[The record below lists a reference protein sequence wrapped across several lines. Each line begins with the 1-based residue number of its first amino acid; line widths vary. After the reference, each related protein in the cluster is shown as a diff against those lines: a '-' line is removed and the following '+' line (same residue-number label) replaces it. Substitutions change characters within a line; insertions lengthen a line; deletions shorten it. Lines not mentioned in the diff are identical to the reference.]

1 VKSITTR
8 ASFDSDTGI
17 DCSSMLSF
25 GSDSH
30 IFVPRSRGAAPGFAA
45 SLCLLQEPID
55 LRLGAGSSQ
64 SQDHQHQDDDDQ
76 HADDGGDDS
85 AVHAFLRVSCLA

>member
-17 DCSSMLSF
+17 DCSSMLSI

-30 IFVPRSRGAAPGFAA
+30 IFVPRSRGAAPASPRRCACCKSRLIFDWWQAQVSRKITSTKMMMTSTPMMAA
-45 SLCLLQEPID
+45 MIPRFMRSSVSL
-55 LRLGAGSSQ
+55 
-64 SQDHQHQDDDDQ
+64 
-76 HADDGGDDS
+76 
-85 AVHAFLRVSCLA
+85 V